1 MESGTCR
8 PRYYKGTKGKGNVI
22 GNDDYDFVRL
32 RSHLARK
39 EIKKIYQRRLKE
51 LLRFLNIKKN
61 KGDLKKRQ
69 QKDPWSKLGSYPI
82 KLYNLTYALENQR
95 AHQ

>member
-1 MESGTCR
+1 VAPAAPVTIKER
-8 PRYYKGTKGKGNVI
+8 KAKGTSSVTTTM
-22 GNDDYDFVRL
+22 YDFVRL

-39 EIKKIYQRRLKE
+39 EIKKIYQKRLKE

-61 KGDLKKRQ
+61 KGNLKKRQ